1 MRFLIPFAGMLVV
14 VTAPVRSQQAADA
27 ASPFDRTVTLTLE
40 GVPLKDALDAVA
52 RQTGVRIA
60 YSGRVVPL
68 DRPVSV
74 ELAAVRVEAALDT
87 LLLGTGVAST
97 LDRTGQILLV
107 TEQPARRAARQTG
120 SISGTV
126 RDSSSGAPVSDA
138 VVTVVGTAFAAKTG
152 ADGRFTITGVPAGSY
167 RIRVRLLGYTAA
179 AVGVT
184 VQDGEQAV
192 ADVQLARSAIELNPV
207 VAIGYGAADRRNLTG
222 AVSSVTAEQF
232 ETKAAPTVTLT
243 AGLQG
248 KVAGVQ
254 VTSNSGMP
262 GAGIQVRVRGTGSVT
277 ANTEPLY
284 VIDGL
289 PAEQG
294 SNDTDPKNNPLMSVD
309 PNEIESIDILKDA
322 SATAIYGARGANGV
336 VLITTKRGRTGTS
349 QFTVESSVGFQN
361 IAKSIPV
368 LNAPQFMQLSDEAIL
383 NAGGDSTK
391 PGYFHAAQV
400 ASAVTYNYPAMMLR
414 TGLQANQGISLS
426 GGDQKLRYLISGNF
440 TRQQGIEIGSEFN
453 S

>member
-1 MRFLIPFAGMLVV
+1 MRFLIPFAGLLVAA
-14 VTAPVRSQQAADA
+14 TAPVRSQQAAA
-27 ASPFDRTVTLTLE
+27 ASPLDRTVTLTLE

-60 YSGRVVPL
+60 YSGRIVPL
-68 DRPVSV
+68 ERSVSV
-74 ELAAVRVEAALDT
+74 QLAAVRVEAALDT
-87 LLLGTGVAST
+87 LLHGTGVAST
-97 LDRTGQILLV
+97 LDGTGQILLV
-107 TEQPARRAARQTG
+107 TDRSVGRARQQSG
-120 SISGTV
+120 SIAGTV
-126 RDSSSGAPVSDA
+126 RDSTTGAPVVDA
-138 VVTVVGTAFAAKTG
+138 MVTLVGTALTAKTG

-167 RIRVRLLGYTAA
+167 RIRVRMLGYTAA
-179 AVGVT
+179 LVSVT

-192 ADVQLARSAIELNPV
+192 ADVQLARGAIELNPV

-222 AVSSVTAEQF
+222 AVASVTAEQF

-262 GAGIQVRVRGTGSVT
+262 GVGIQVRVRGTGSIT

-309 PNEIESIDILKDA
+309 PNEIESID
-322 SATAIYGARGANGV
+322 
-336 VLITTKRGRTGTS
+336 
-349 QFTVESSVGFQN
+349 
-361 IAKSIPV
+361 
-368 LNAPQFMQLSDEAIL
+368 
-383 NAGGDSTK
+383 
-391 PGYFHAAQV
+391 
-400 ASAVTYNYPAMMLR
+400 
-414 TGLQANQGISLS
+414 
-426 GGDQKLRYLISGNF
+426 
-440 TRQQGIEIGSEFN
+440 
-453 S
+453 